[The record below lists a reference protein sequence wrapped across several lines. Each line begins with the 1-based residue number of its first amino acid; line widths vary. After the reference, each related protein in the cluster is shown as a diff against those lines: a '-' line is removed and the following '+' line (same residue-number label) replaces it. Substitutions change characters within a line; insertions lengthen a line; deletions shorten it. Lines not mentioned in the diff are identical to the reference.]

1 MFGSDMPIERVKGY
15 LLPCINLCHALAIVG
30 AVETTF
36 GNVTDPPGDVA
47 SFITDNYPFESN
59 DPIAVVEQ
67 FQDGDGATLAD
78 GTTDFTHVS
87 FPDGKR
93 YVEPIELILK
103 KAGITSSFVTFVEDG
118 MGQILVSDSDA
129 ATTISK
135 LATVGISATVM
146 ER

>member
-1 MFGSDMPIERVKGY
+1 M
-15 LLPCINLCHALAIVG
+15 
-30 AVETTF
+30 
-36 GNVTDPPGDVA
+36 
-47 SFITDNYPFESN
+47 
-59 DPIAVVEQ
+59 VEQ

-129 ATTISK
+129 ATTIAK

>member
-1 MFGSDMPIERVKGY
+1 MATASVHANLYRQQPYDYDLGGRYGAPLASYAPGAAEV
-15 LLPCINLCHALAIVG
+15 CIPMSLY
-30 AVETTF
+30 
-36 GNVTDPPGDVA
+36 
-47 SFITDNYPFESN
+47 SS
-59 DPIAVVEQ
+59 AVVEQ

-129 ATTISK
+129 ATTIAK